1 MNERRSSLQAASK
14 GLALDQANRRMNQ
27 FMFRFASIMVAY
39 GLLLPTNWQ
48 EMFGIFGFLINWAG
62 QTAPATVKVA
72 SVSPIPE
79 LVSGFFGFGAWGVVC
94 FAVLLAWKDPLA
106 ERIRYAFTRPGKSP
120 WKTGVALYFLGV
132 PVLLLCLW
140 VVFFMPIDVN
150 PNGVTW
156 GSKVLFTM
164 ISGRLALALLGSL
177 ALVGVGLF
185 FFLFLALVIGPVC
198 LVIKGG
204 K

>member
-1 MNERRSSLQAASK
+1 
-14 GLALDQANRRMNQ
+14 
-27 FMFRFASIMVAY
+27 
-39 GLLLPTNWQ
+39 
-48 EMFGIFGFLINWAG
+48 
-62 QTAPATVKVA
+62 
-72 SVSPIPE
+72 
-79 LVSGFFGFGAWGVVC
+79 
-94 FAVLLAWKDPLA
+94 
-106 ERIRYAFTRPGKSP
+106 
-120 WKTGVALYFLGV
+120 
-132 PVLLLCLW
+132 
-140 VVFFMPIDVN
+140 MPIDVN